1 MDQAVLEYFQS
12 VVTDSWLTQVM
23 KVFTTLGDAGLVWIV
38 LAFVFLF
45 FPKTRQM
52 GVVVALAL
60 LVMVFTNNVILK
72 SLFARERPFNTYSD
86 IFLFIPPPTSLSF
99 PSGHTSASFAFV
111 TAVFPY
117 RKWWAVA
124 FLPLAAVISFSRIYL
139 SVHYFTD
146 VLGGIAFGIGYG
158 VIGILLGSLLW
169 KRFGP
174 KLMRIGVK
182 EKVS

>member
-23 KVFTTLGDAGLVWIV
+23 KVFTTLGDAGLVWIL
-38 LAFVFLF
+38 LAIAFLI

-52 GVVVALAL
+52 GVAVALAL
-60 LVMVFTNNVILK
+60 IVMVFANNVVLK

-86 IFLFIPPPTSLSF
+86 ILVLITKPTSLSF

-111 TAVFPY
+111 AAVFPY
-117 RKWWAVA
+117 RRGWAVA
-124 FLPLAAVISFSRIYL
+124 FLPLAAVIAFSRIYL

-146 VLGGIAFGIGYG
+146 VLGGLAFGILFG
-158 VIGILLGSLLW
+158 VIGVVLGSLLW
-169 KRFGP
+169 KRFGS
-174 KLMRIGVK
+174 KWATIGAK
-182 EKVS
+182 KA